1 MPSSMETAAD
11 DDGLAVA
18 LKQVRATMR
27 ALATARWAATRTKTA
42 DPMLM
47 PEQAAEALGHL
58 LAIYAIAMTAG
69 GS

>member
-27 ALATARWAATRTKTA
+27 ALTNATAAAARTTTS
-42 DPMLM
+42 DPILI
-47 PEQAAEALGHL
+47 PNR
-58 LAIYAIAMTAG
+58 
-69 GS
+69 